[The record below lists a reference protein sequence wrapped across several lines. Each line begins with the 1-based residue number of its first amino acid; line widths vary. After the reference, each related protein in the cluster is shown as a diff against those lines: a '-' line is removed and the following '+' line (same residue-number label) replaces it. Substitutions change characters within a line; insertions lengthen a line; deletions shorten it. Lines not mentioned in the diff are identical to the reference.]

1 MPYKDDISLIKIDD
15 QGNVSS
21 REERTGEAISGL
33 IPFMLNRKKAG
44 IGNEELKDGVNANIW
59 IGPFNYDARG
69 NIVDIP
75 MENLPNVDLTSDKEF
90 FKSIRGEGLSQVN
103 EKKKYF
109 VRLRD
114 ILALKDKDPE
124 RYDEIERHVQA
135 IYS

>member
-1 MPYKDDISLIKIDD
+1 LPYKDDISLIKIDD
-15 QGNVSS
+15 QGNV
-21 REERTGEAISGL
+21 A
-33 IPFMLNRKKAG
+33 
-44 IGNEELKDGVNANIW
+44 
-59 IGPFNYDARG
+59 
-69 NIVDIP
+69 P

-135 IYS
+135 IYVEPLEDYYLG